1 MLVPSLVVTVP
12 SYPPEPTRVPFL
24 LSLPLSPLC
33 SSPRYLLSTSPLP
46 LSHTPPSPVPPPLFV
61 ALALAL
67 PQGLGATGVH
77 LGVAQEKLRTFTRRK
92 LKAHMLVARAA
103 SKLGRLTAMGSFRR
117 K

>member
-1 MLVPSLVVTVP
+1 MLVPSV
-12 SYPPEPTRVPFL
+12 SPTACPAPL
-24 LSLPLSPLC
+24 HANSSLPHLDLFPL
-33 SSPRYLLSTSPLP
+33 
-46 LSHTPPSPVPPPLFV
+46 HPPPCPTPPLFA

-77 LGVAQEKLRTFTRRK
+77 LGVAQEKLRTFKSRRK